1 MAMALLLSVLLVAP
15 AAAVSEHMTA
25 HMQANPI
32 RKVVTMLQKMQETVE
47 AEGKKEEELFEKYMC
62 YCKSG
67 RAQLEKGLED
77 GATKVSEL
85 GSSIEEAEGQEA
97 QLKE

>member
-62 YCKSG
+62 YCKAG
-67 RAQLEKGLED
+67 RGQLEQSIAMADDKLKELTSAVETAEGQKAQLE
-77 GATKVSEL
+77 
-85 GSSIEEAEGQEA
+85 
-97 QLKE
+97 